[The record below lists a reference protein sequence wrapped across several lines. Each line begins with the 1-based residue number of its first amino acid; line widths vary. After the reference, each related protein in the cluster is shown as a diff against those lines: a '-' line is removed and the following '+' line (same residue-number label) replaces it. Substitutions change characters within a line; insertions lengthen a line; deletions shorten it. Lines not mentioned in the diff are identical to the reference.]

1 MIYNYNGDYNMKA
14 VTVNCPNCKAPFDF
28 KDNLKQTKCEHCGS
42 LVFPTKELKEE
53 ALNNNSLEA
62 VKVLMENNNFKEAYL
77 RCVRILKNDPTN
89 CEALRYKIV
98 TRLKKMVSTYDLKED
113 GKSYKINDLMNY
125 DFIDPLKLDLYNLK
139 CDLEELEKIVTSK
152 TKLLCLNN
160 PNNPTGS
167 VIPNWMLEK
176 IVEIAKKNNVWILS
190 DSCMFKSILKKGFEF
205 IWKSLFNFNCRY
217 L

>member
-62 VKVLMENNNFKEAYL
+62 VKALMENNNFKEAYL

-98 TRLKKMVSTYDLKED
+98 TRLKKMITTYDLKED

-139 CDLEELEKIVTSK
+139 CDLEELEKIDNSSK
-152 TKLLCLNN
+152 KFIKDNLDLINKLSVEVEAFKVSEEDEESNNHILIIGMVILMIFLLLAINLLTK
-160 PNNPTGS
+160 
-167 VIPNWMLEK
+167 
-176 IVEIAKKNNVWILS
+176 
-190 DSCMFKSILKKGFEF
+190 
-205 IWKSLFNFNCRY
+205 
-217 L
+217 